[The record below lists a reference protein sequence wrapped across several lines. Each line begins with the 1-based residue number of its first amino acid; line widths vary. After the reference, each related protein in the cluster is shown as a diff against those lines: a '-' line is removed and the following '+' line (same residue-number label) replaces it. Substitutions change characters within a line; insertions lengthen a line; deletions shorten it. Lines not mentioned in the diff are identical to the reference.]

1 MISPSALSLPLPPS
15 LTFSLPPSLPLPLS
29 LILFSLPLAFP
40 PSFLFPYVVPLSI
53 PPPLS
58 PSALEV
64 TGYES
69 PIVVGLSGTLL
80 CSTILNV
87 TSIKWY
93 LTATNSVL
101 ESSSSSSV
109 EYRMTPNSAALNGTR
124 YTCKAE
130 TASGEIYSKTVDILV
145 KGMPQ

>member
-1 MISPSALSLPLPPS
+1 MVILYHTNFQLYLSLSPSYLPPLTLCSSLSL
-15 LTFSLPPSLPLPLS
+15 
-29 LILFSLPLAFP
+29 
-40 PSFLFPYVVPLSI
+40 
-53 PPPLS
+53 
-58 PSALEV
+58 SALEV

-69 PIVVGLSGTLL
+69 PIVVGLSGTLH

-109 EYRMTPNSAALNGTR
+109 EYKMTPNSAGLNGTR

-145 KGMPQ
+145 KGMPQYPIHDLKE